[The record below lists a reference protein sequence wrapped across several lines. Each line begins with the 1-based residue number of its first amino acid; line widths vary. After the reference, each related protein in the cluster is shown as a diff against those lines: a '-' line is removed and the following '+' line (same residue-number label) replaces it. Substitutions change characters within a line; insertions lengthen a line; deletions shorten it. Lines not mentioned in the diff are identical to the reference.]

1 MTGSLQ
7 NPEIETKASLETQ
20 FENLISRS
28 AEPGTLKDF
37 RRKVFAKFRTLK
49 IPGSENESW
58 RKIPLSNFHP
68 EEFTAVAGLD
78 SVFWK
83 TPDEIKLQEV
93 GVWNVPNSVKLLK
106 SESLSGKELEFFL
119 ETLESI
125 FQKQNEEWFALYSLS
140 NFTHGIYLEIGS
152 DVVLKEEIEV
162 KFRLGKEHKIL
173 PILAVKVGNRSKVL
187 IAERYECPEEKDFKL
202 FQGLTA
208 ICAGEE
214 TKVSYIGIE
223 SFGSSVFHFQ
233 NLFSDQ
239 KKDSD
244 VKIVK
249 VTPGGYKGKN
259 LLGVELSGKGAR
271 ARVIG
276 LAPMA
281 AREFQDSEVKI
292 VHKESHTESSI
303 LYRSA
308 LKDKAH
314 HIFTGNLHIPNS
326 CKDVNAIQ
334 INNNLLLGRSARAES
349 IPKLEVYAENVKCEH
364 GATVGEIDE
373 EQLFYL
379 ASRGIDEDEA
389 RRMIVDGFLGQVIG
403 EIESDSI
410 RRELF
415 ELIARK
421 VEGPA

>member
-7 NPEIETKASLETQ
+7 NPETKQQVSLETQ
-20 FENLISRS
+20 FEKLISQRK
-28 AEPGTLKDF
+28 EPQALKDF
-37 RRKVFAKFRTLK
+37 RAKVFAKFRTLK

-68 EEFTAVAGLD
+68 EEFTESPGADAVSCKVPNG
-78 SVFWK
+78 V
-83 TPDEIKLQEV
+83 KLQRA
-93 GVWNVPNSVKLLK
+93 
-106 SESLSGKELEFFL
+106 ESLSGKELESFL
-119 ETLESI
+119 NDLESI
-125 FQKQNEEWFALYSLS
+125 FQKRNEEWFTLYSLS
-140 NFTHGIYLEIGS
+140 NFTHGIYLEVENDLI
-152 DVVLKEEIEV
+152 LREEIEI
-162 KFRLGKEHKIL
+162 KFRLEKGNKIL
-173 PILAVKVGNRSKVL
+173 PILVVKIGNHSKAF

-208 ICAGEE
+208 IYTGAGSG
-214 TKVSYIGIE
+214 VSYVGIE

-239 KKDSD
+239 KEDSD
-244 VKIVK
+244 VKIAK
-249 VTPGGYKGKN
+249 ITPGGYKGKN
-259 LLGVELSGKGAR
+259 LLNVELSGKGAR

-276 LAPMA
+276 LAPMSE
-281 AREFQDSEVKI
+281 REFQDSEVKI
-292 VHKESHTESSI
+292 VHRESNTESSI

-314 HIFTGNLHIPNS
+314 HIFTGNLHIPNT
-326 CKDVNAIQ
+326 CKHVNAIQ
-334 INNNLLLGRSARAES
+334 INNNLLLGRFARAES

-410 RRELF
+410 REELF

-421 VEGPA
+421 VEGPV

>member
-7 NPEIETKASLETQ
+7 NQKTETKLSLENL
-20 FENLISRS
+20 FEKFVSQS
-28 AEPGTLKDF
+28 KESQALKDF
-37 RRKVFAKFRTLK
+37 RKKVFAKFQTLK

-68 EEFTAVAGLD
+68 EEFTEVPDSAAV
-78 SVFWK
+78 SWK
-83 TPDEIKLQEV
+83 IPD
-93 GVWNVPNSVKLLK
+93 SVKLQR
-106 SESLSGKELEFFL
+106 SETLSGKELENFL
-119 ETLESI
+119 NILEGI
-125 FQKQNEEWFALYSLS
+125 FQKQNEEWFTLYSLA
-140 NFTHGIYLEIGS
+140 NFTHGLYLEIGN
-152 DVVLKEEIEV
+152 DFIFQEEIEI
-162 KFRLGKEHKIL
+162 KFRLEKEDKIL
-173 PILAVKVGNRSKVL
+173 PLIVAKIGNHNKILIV
-187 IAERYECPEEKDFKL
+187 ERYECAEEQELKF
-202 FQGLTA
+202 FQGLSVLQ
-208 ICAGEE
+208 IGAGS
-214 TKVSYIGIE
+214 KVSYVGIE
-223 SFGSSVFHFQ
+223 SFGSSIFHFQ

-239 KKDSD
+239 KENSD
-244 VKIVK
+244 VKIAK

-259 LLGVELSGKGAR
+259 LLNVDLSGKGAK

-292 VHKESHTESSI
+292 VHNESHTESSI

-308 LKDKAH
+308 LKNKAH
-314 HIFTGNLHIPNS
+314 HIFTGNLQIPNS

-334 INNNLLLGRSARAES
+334 INNNLLLNRTSRAES

-403 EIESDSI
+403 EIESNSI
-410 RRELF
+410 QEELF
-415 ELIARK
+415 QLIAKK
-421 VEGPA
+421 VEGAYELS

>member
-7 NPEIETKASLETQ
+7 NRETETKMSLENQ
-20 FENLISRS
+20 FEKFVSQS
-28 AEPGTLKDF
+28 KEPQALKDF
-37 RRKVFAKFRTLK
+37 RKKVFAKFQTLK
-49 IPGSENESW
+49 IPGPENESW
-58 RKIPLSNFHP
+58 RKIPLSNFYP
-68 EEFTAVAGLD
+68 EEFTEVPDSAAVSWKIPD
-78 SVFWK
+78 SVQ
-83 TPDEIKLQEV
+83 LQR
-93 GVWNVPNSVKLLK
+93 
-106 SESLSGKELEFFL
+106 SETLSGKELEIFL
-119 ETLESI
+119 NTLESI
-125 FQKQNEEWFALYSLS
+125 FQKQNEEWFTLYSLS
-140 NFTHGIYLEIGS
+140 NFTHGLYLEIGN
-152 DVVLKEEIEV
+152 DIVVQEEIEI
-162 KFRLGKEHKIL
+162 KFRLEKENKIL
-173 PILAVKVGNRSKVL
+173 PLIIAKIGSHNKVL
-187 IAERYECPEEKDFKL
+187 IVERYECVEEQELKF
-202 FQGLTA
+202 FQGLSVLQ
-208 ICAGEE
+208 IGAGS
-214 TKVSYIGIE
+214 KVSYVGIE
-223 SFGSSVFHFQ
+223 SFGSSIFHFQ

-239 KKDSD
+239 KEDSD
-244 VKIVK
+244 VKIAK

-259 LLGVELSGKGAR
+259 LLNVDLSGKGAR

-292 VHKESHTESSI
+292 VHNESHTESSI

-308 LKDKAH
+308 LKNKAH
-314 HIFTGNLHIPNS
+314 HIFTGNLRIPNS

-334 INNNLLLGRSARAES
+334 INNNLLLNRTSRAES

-410 RRELF
+410 QEELF
-415 ELIARK
+415 RLIARK
-421 VEGPA
+421 VEGVI

>member
-1 MTGSLQ
+1 MT
-7 NPEIETKASLETQ
+7 LEVQ
-20 FENLISRS
+20 FEDRIARS
-28 AEPGTLKDF
+28 AEPQALKDF
-37 RRKVFAKFRTLK
+37 RKKVFSKFKTLNIPRT
-49 IPGSENESW
+49 ENESW

-68 EEFTAVAGLD
+68 EEFSEVPDAGAV
-78 SVFWK
+78 VCK
-83 TPDEIKLQEV
+83 TPS
-93 GVWNVPNSVKLLK
+93 SVKLVR
-106 SESLSGKELEFFL
+106 SEALSGKELDFFVSAL
-119 ETLESI
+119 EGI
-125 FQKQNEEWFALYSLS
+125 FQKRNEEWFTLFSLS
-140 NFTHGIYLEIGS
+140 SFTHGIYLEVES
-152 DVVLKEEIEV
+152 DRVIQEEIEI
-162 KFRLGKEHKIL
+162 KFRLEQGNQIL
-173 PILAVKVGNRSKVL
+173 PLVVVKLGNHSKAF

-202 FQGLTA
+202 FQGLTS
-208 ICAGEE
+208 IHVGAGA
-214 TKVSYIGIE
+214 KLAYAGIE

-239 KKDSD
+239 KEDSD
-244 VKIVK
+244 VKIAK

-259 LLGVELSGKGAR
+259 LLNVELSGKGAR

-292 VHKESHTESSI
+292 VHNESHTESSI
-303 LYRSA
+303 LYRGA
-308 LKDKAH
+308 FKDKAH

-410 RRELF
+410 QEELF
-415 ELIARK
+415 QLIVRK
-421 VEGPA
+421 VEG

>member
-7 NPEIETKASLETQ
+7 NLETKNQVSLETQ
-20 FENLISRS
+20 FSNLLSRS
-28 AEPGTLKDF
+28 GEPQALKDF
-37 RRKVFAKFRTLK
+37 RKKVFAKFQTLK
-49 IPGSENESW
+49 IPRSENESW

-68 EEFTAVAGLD
+68 EEFTEAPDAADAVT
-78 SVFWK
+78 WK
-83 TPDEIKLQEV
+83 LPE
-93 GVWNVPNSVKLLK
+93 SVKLQK
-106 SESLSGKELEFFL
+106 AESLSGKELEFFL
-119 ETLESI
+119 ESLETI
-125 FQKQNEEWFALYSLS
+125 FQKQNEEWFTLLSLS
-140 NFTHGIYLEIGS
+140 SFTHGIYLEVES
-152 DVVLKEEIEV
+152 DRVLKEEIEV
-162 KFRLGKEHKIL
+162 KFRLEKENRIL
-173 PILAVKVGNRSKVL
+173 PLVVAKIGNHSKAFL
-187 IAERYECPEEKDFKL
+187 AERYECPEEQDFKF
-202 FQGLTA
+202 FQGLTV
-208 ICAGEE
+208 IHAGAG
-214 TKVSYIGIE
+214 TKLSYVGIE

-239 KKDSD
+239 KEDSD
-244 VKIVK
+244 VKIAK

-259 LLGVELSGKGAR
+259 LLNVQLSGKGAR

-276 LAPMA
+276 LAPMS

-303 LYRSA
+303 LYRGA
-308 LKDKAH
+308 FKDKAH

-334 INNNLLLGRSARAES
+334 INNNLLLNRSARAES

-410 RRELF
+410 QQELF
-415 ELIARK
+415 ELIVRK
-421 VEGPA
+421 VEGSA

>member
-7 NPEIETKASLETQ
+7 NPETETKMSLETQ
-20 FENLISRS
+20 FENLLSRS
-28 AEPGTLKDF
+28 GEPQALRDF
-37 RRKVFAKFRTLK
+37 RAKVFAKFRTLK

-68 EEFTAVAGLD
+68 EEFTE
-78 SVFWK
+78 
-83 TPDEIKLQEV
+83 TPDINAVSWKAPDGVKLQRAD
-93 GVWNVPNSVKLLK
+93 
-106 SESLSGKELEFFL
+106 SLSGKELEFFL
-119 ETLESI
+119 NNLESI
-125 FQKQNEEWFALYSLS
+125 FQKRNEEWFTLYSLS
-140 NFTHGIYLEIGS
+140 NFTHGIYLEVENDLI
-152 DVVLKEEIEV
+152 LKEEVEI
-162 KFRLGKEHKIL
+162 KFRLEKENKIL
-173 PILAVKVGNRSKVL
+173 PILVVKIGNQSKAF

-202 FQGLTA
+202 FQGLTV
-208 ICAGEE
+208 IYTGAGSR
-214 TKVSYIGIE
+214 VSYVGIE

-239 KKDSD
+239 KEDSD
-244 VKIVK
+244 VKIAK
-249 VTPGGYKGKN
+249 ITPGGYKGKN
-259 LLGVELSGKGAR
+259 LMGVELSGKGAR

-303 LYRSA
+303 LYRGA
-308 LKDKAH
+308 FKDKAH

-326 CKDVNAIQ
+326 CKNVNAIQ

-410 RRELF
+410 REELF

-421 VEGPA
+421 VEGPV